1 MVGWYVLSNCLLHRE
16 PTSFCSSLVK
26 SEPAWLSPKKLKLEP
41 PKSTFAAQLVIEKK
55 EKNRKKGKTCNQ
67 KNVHIICVFME
78 HSMTL
83 LSQNK
88 ARQMYLVLSD
98 AVIHA
103 TVVQVQQHAAEGD
116 IRSRV
121 SLCIELHRVPTE
133 VFATVD
139 AQSHLSTRWQQS
151 NCPEKTYSNFPNDH

>member
-1 MVGWYVLSNCLLHRE
+1 M
-16 PTSFCSSLVK
+16 
-26 SEPAWLSPKKLKLEP
+26 
-41 PKSTFAAQLVIEKK
+41 
-55 EKNRKKGKTCNQ
+55 
-67 KNVHIICVFME
+67 HIICVFVE

-88 ARQMYLVLSD
+88 TKQMYLVLSD

-103 TVVQVQQHAAEGD
+103 TVVQVQQHAAEGN

-121 SLCIELHRVPTE
+121 SLCIELYCVPTE

-151 NCPEKTYSNFPNDH
+151 KCPEKIFKLPK